1 MAKWIEIA
9 ERFFE
14 YHENLD
20 EEIYEMNSLAP
31 RNDNN
36 NENQKYYE
44 KKLNS
49 ALNDEGIKNIAL
61 TGIYGSG
68 KSTILNTFKRNY
80 HEKWSFADISLS
92 TFNIDVNE
100 KENSDNKELSELELQ
115 LIERSILQQ
124 LFYSVEYNIIPNSRF
139 KRIIQS
145 SRRKHFFIFSLVLSF
160 ISGYVSYS
168 YNIFNGYISEKFLDI
183 FECLFIL
190 LPSLVFLYHMI
201 GYVINLKEVRF
212 KIQNAEFNIVN
223 EESKSILNDHLDE
236 IIYFFQQTKKN
247 VVLIEDL
254 DRFNNLTIFIRLRE
268 LNRLINSAC
277 KQRVVFIYAIKDDM
291 FLDKDRSKF
300 FDYIIPVI
308 PIINPTNAY
317 DFIKTAYK
325 SVVSELDDLFLRR
338 TCLYFDDMRLL
349 KNILN
354 EYQDYSNI
362 LIDLNL
368 DKNQMFAMIVYKN
381 HYPNDFSKLNNNQGY
396 IFDCFNSS
404 KKELV
409 KLSSDEIEE
418 EINSLKNKIDEIKN
432 ESIETVNELNII
444 YSNYLDYVI
453 RKKYSKY
460 KHLIYK
466 EEELEDHKYNEVI
479 FCNIKDSEISDLK
492 IKEGYYNDIYS
503 LPQINFEDIE
513 ALSSSEHGYFERLE
527 LVRNKES
534 NMLSSLQDKIHS
546 LNNNLSKIKSE
557 SLKALLESRQLSKE
571 LPDMLVFFIKN
582 GYIDENY
589 INYISYFVESSI
601 SRLDKE
607 YTMIISAR
615 KPAKFD
621 LQIDN
626 PEELLTHYLKSEE
639 LLLEGSLNMYML
651 KHLLNLDDD
660 NKFRFNFLQNMVNGS
675 DSSNNFL
682 AFLFDNDVDFLD
694 RLIPTL
700 ATINDSVFLSILDDN
715 TQVTVERYSKIIK
728 HIRDKIENAQNL
740 ARYFSQILSKRSDYI
755 EFLSRIF
762 DGDVAKLKYFSS
774 QLNLNFKRLDCTDL
788 ECFNWLG
795 EEGFFYFNKEM
806 IESILINNLRL
817 DKDKV
822 VGKLSISPFSTI
834 LESGVSYLIDSF
846 NDNTEQY
853 IQLLIN
859 SSLKEGEKLDEKES
873 VIIDLINNEDISSK
887 TKDLLLLNINTKINN
902 LDDVNNELHS
912 DLFKINVIYP
922 SWNNIISFFIK
933 ESMVLSEN
941 IANFIS
947 NNIVT
952 LLDNKKSY
960 ISVISLFNV
969 EDLQKK
975 LEYNLIKYNGFND
988 SVYEKILSILRF
1000 NWNSIPI
1007 STLDEGKVLTLI
1019 SCGKLLLTKD
1029 NWKNIIEYGDSAVRK
1044 GYLNHHIK
1052 NILNNDFIEN
1062 LEEIDLVTIIESEGI
1077 SQSEKCSFVERNQ
1090 QRFLQLSD
1098 KYYNMVINLF
1108 TDVELPEE
1116 LYELFKESDDSDIIQ
1131 HLFLTQAQ
1139 YLDDDELINL
1149 LEQMSSP
1156 FSELNKDDMSSFE
1169 KNDMNKQILDILYE
1183 RQIIIKVAEKKDIY
1197 VTRMRK

>member
-68 KSTILNTFKRNY
+68 KSTILNTFKKNY
-80 HEKWSFADISLS
+80 HEKWSFADISLL
-92 TFNIDVNE
+92 TFNIDMNE
-100 KENSDNKELSELELQ
+100 KENSDKKELSELELQ

-124 LFYSVEYNIIPNSRF
+124 LFYSVEYDIIPNSRF

-145 SRRKHFFIFSLVLSF
+145 SRRKHFFIFSLVLLF

-168 YNIFNGYISEKFLDI
+168 YNIFNGYIPEKFLDI
-183 FECLFIL
+183 VECLFIL

-212 KIQNAEFNIVN
+212 KIQDTEFNIVN
-223 EESKSILNDHLDE
+223 EEIKSILNDHLDE

-325 SVVSELDDLFLRR
+325 SVVSDLDDLFLRR

-381 HYPNDFSKLNNNQGY
+381 HYPNDFSKLNNNHGY

-404 KKELV
+404 KEELV
-409 KLSSDEIEE
+409 KSSAYEIEE

-444 YSNYLDYVI
+444 YSNYLDCEI
-453 RKKYSKY
+453 RKKYSSY
-460 KHLIYK
+460 KNLIYK
-466 EEELEDHKYNEVI
+466 GKEIEEHKYNEEI
-479 FCNIKDSEISDLK
+479 FKNIKDGEVSELEIRSV
-492 IKEGYYNDIYS
+492 GYYNDS
-503 LPQINFEDIE
+503 FHQINFEDIE
-513 ALSSSEHGYFERLE
+513 ALSSSEYGYFERLE

-546 LNNNLSKIKSE
+546 LNDNLSKIKSE
-557 SLKALLESRQLSKE
+557 SLKALLKSFQLSE
-571 LPDMLVFFIKN
+571 EIPDMLVFFIKN

-607 YTMIISAR
+607 YAMIISAR

-651 KHLLNLDDD
+651 KHLLSLDDD
-660 NKFRFNFLQNMVNGS
+660 NKFRFNFLQNMVNGF

-694 RLIPTL
+694 HLIPTL

-728 HIRDKIENAQNL
+728 HIGDKIENAQNL

-788 ECFNWLG
+788 ECFNLLG
-795 EEGFFYFNKEM
+795 EKGFFDCNKEM

-822 VGKLSISPFSTI
+822 VEKLSISPFSTI
-834 LESGVSYLIDSF
+834 LESEVSYLIDSF
-846 NDNTEQY
+846 NDKTQQY

-873 VIIDLINNEDISSK
+873 VIIDLINNEDVSSE
-887 TKDLLLLNINTKINN
+887 TKGLLLLNINTKIHN
-902 LDDVNNELHS
+902 LDDVKNDLHS
-912 DLFKINVIYP
+912 DLFKHNVIYP
-922 SWNNIISFFIK
+922 SWNNVISFFIK
-933 ESMVLSEN
+933 EGMDLSEN
-941 IANFIS
+941 LADFIS
-947 NNIVT
+947 NNISI
-952 LLDNKKSY
+952 LLYDRKSY
-960 ISVISLFNV
+960 ISVISSFGIV
-969 EDLQKK
+969 DLQEE
-975 LEYNLIKYNGFND
+975 LESNLIQYNGFND
-988 SVYEKILSILRF
+988 SVYENILSILDF
-1000 NWNSIPI
+1000 NLDSIPI
-1007 STLDEGKVLTLI
+1007 SELDEGKVLTLI